1 MSKAF
6 LRESDFEVPDPP
18 LARPAPISQ
27 AGGRVSFTPDGA
39 ARLREELARLT
50 DVERPKIASVTP
62 LGIDERTELQAIDQR
77 IRQLAGTLRVAEIV
91 PPSAEKDVVRFGAS
105 VTVRDNKKVD
115 TRYRIVGVVEA
126 GLEPDWISGDSPLG
140 RALLN
145 RRLGERFVFT
155 APRGEMPLEI
165 VGVDYAG

>member
-1 MSKAF
+1 M
-6 LRESDFEVPDPP
+6 
-18 LARPAPISQ
+18 
-27 AGGRVSFTPDGA
+27 
-39 ARLREELARLT
+39 
-50 DVERPKIASVTP
+50 
-62 LGIDERTELQAIDQR
+62 
-77 IRQLAGTLRVAEIV
+77 RVAEIV

-115 TRYRIVGVVEA
+115 TRYRIVGVAEA

-165 VGVDYAG
+165 VAIDYAR